1 MAYRVDMRD
10 IHFNLFEKIGV
21 EDLSQLEAYKDFSVD
36 DYKMI
41 LNEAEKFAVNV
52 IAPTLAP
59 TDKDG
64 ARFEKGEVVVPEEVR
79 ETLRKFNEGG
89 WGAVSASLEFGG
101 QGLPSTVAIG
111 TVEIFVAANTG
122 FSGYQGLTS
131 ATANLIGEEGSDFL
145 KETYCEKMLTGVWAG
160 AMVLTEAQAGSAVGE
175 IKTSAKRDGDTYLL
189 TGNKIF
195 ISGGDHDMNENMI
208 HVLLARVEGAPPGVK
223 GLSLFVAPKYL
234 VNNDGSVGAFNHLKA
249 TGVEEK
255 MGMHASATCSI
266 AYGEDGPCRAWI
278 IGEENQGIQIM
289 FKLMNHARLGVGAQ
303 GVSQAAAAYHLA
315 LDYAHERIQGTRIE
329 DARNPAAP
337 SVPIVEHPDVRRM
350 LLAQKAIVEATRGLI
365 YSVSYWLDRA
375 NHTTDD
381 EERQRYIDLV
391 ELLTPI
397 CKGYSTEMAFHSI
410 CLALQVHGGYGY
422 CGGYRVSLLLRD
434 AKIGTIY
441 EGTTGIQAMDL
452 LGRKVAMRKGGL
464 FQNFVGILGDFVER
478 NSGHPALEKH
488 FKLLGEAKDQLVAT
502 TMTLGTKGMTG
513 DITYPLQYA
522 TPYLFMFGHVACSY
536 FILDQALLAHE
547 KLQTLYADK
556 GVQDDAGK
564 RKLVQEHVDAKFY
577 YNKIET
583 AKFFVANILPEVYGI
598 AKSVESDD
606 KSPMDIVF

>member
-1 MAYRVDMRD
+1 
-10 IHFNLFEKIGV
+10 
-21 EDLSQLEAYKDFSVD
+21 
-36 DYKMI
+36 
-41 LNEAEKFAVNV
+41 
-52 IAPTLAP
+52 
-59 TDKDG
+59 
-64 ARFEKGEVVVPEEVR
+64 
-79 ETLRKFNEGG
+79 
-89 WGAVSASLEFGG
+89 
-101 QGLPSTVAIG
+101 
-111 TVEIFVAANTG
+111 
-122 FSGYQGLTS
+122 
-131 ATANLIGEEGSDFL
+131 
-145 KETYCEKMLTGVWAG
+145 
-160 AMVLTEAQAGSAVGE
+160 
-175 IKTSAKRDGDTYLL
+175 
-189 TGNKIF
+189 
-195 ISGGDHDMNENMI
+195 
-208 HVLLARVEGAPPGVK
+208 
-223 GLSLFVAPKYL
+223 
-234 VNNDGSVGAFNHLKA
+234 
-249 TGVEEK
+249 
-255 MGMHASATCSI
+255 MHASATCSI

-315 LDYAHERIQGTRIE
+315 LDYAHERVQGTRIE

-350 LLAQKAIVEATRGLI
+350 LLAQKAIVEATRSLI

-422 CGGYRVSLLLRD
+422 CEEYGVSVLLRD

-502 TMTLGTKGMTG
+502 TMTLGTKGMSG
-513 DITYPLQYA
+513 DINYPLQYA
-522 TPYLFMFGHVACSY
+522 TSYLFMFGHVACSY
-536 FILDQALLAHE
+536 FILDQALLAYD
-547 KLQTLYADK
+547 KLEARYSDK
-556 GVQDDAGK
+556 GVGDDAGK
-564 RKLVQEHVDAKFY
+564 RKLVEEHGDAKFY

-583 AKFFVANILPEVYGI
+583 AKFFVANILPDVYGI

>member
-10 IHFNLFEKIGV
+10 IFFNLFEKLKV
-21 EDLSQLEAYKDFSVD
+21 EKLSDFEAYKDFSAD

-41 LNEAEKFAVNV
+41 LNEAEKFAVQV
-52 IAPTLAP
+52 IAPTLAA
-59 TDKDG
+59 TDKNG
-64 ARFEKGEVVVPEEVR
+64 ARFFEGKVVVPEEVR
-79 ETLRKFNEGG
+79 NTLRKFNEAG
-89 WGAVSASLEFGG
+89 WGAVSASPAFGG
-101 QGLPSTVAIG
+101 QGLPSTVGVA
-111 TVEIFVAANTG
+111 TVDIFVAANTG

-131 ATANLIGEEGSDFL
+131 ATASLIAEEGSDSL

-195 ISGGDHDMNENMI
+195 ISGGDHDMNENMV
-208 HVLLARVEGAPPGVK
+208 HVLLARLEGAPPGIK

-234 VNNDGSVGAFNHLKA
+234 VNHDGSIGEFNHLKA

-289 FKLMNHARLGVGAQ
+289 FKLMNHARLGVGMQ

-329 DARNPAAP
+329 DARDPSAP
-337 SVPIVEHPDVRRM
+337 SVAIVEHPDVRRM
-350 LLAQKAIVEATRGLI
+350 LLTQKAIVEATRGLI

-375 NHTTDD
+375 NNTTDD
-381 EERQRYIDLV
+381 EEQQRCNDLV

-397 CKGYSTEMAFHSI
+397 CKGYSTEMGFHSI

-422 CGGYRVSLLLRD
+422 CEEYGVSVLLRD

-452 LGRKVAMRKGGL
+452 LGRKVAMRKGRL
-464 FQNFVGILGDFVER
+464 FQNFVEILSDFVEKNR
-478 NSGHPALEKH
+478 THAALEKH
-488 FKLLGEAKDQLVAT
+488 FNLLGEAKDQLIAT
-502 TMTLGTKGMTG
+502 TLTLATKGMTG
-513 DITYPLQYA
+513 DINYPLQYA

-536 FILDQALLAHE
+536 FILDQALLAYE
-547 KLQTLYADK
+547 KLQALYAARGIEDE
-556 GVQDDAGK
+556 DGK
-564 RKLVQEHVDAKFY
+564 AKLVQEHSDAKFY
-577 YNKIET
+577 HNKIQT
-583 AKFFVANILPEVYGI
+583 AKFFVANILPDVYGI
-598 AKSVESDD
+598 AKSVESED

>member
-1 MAYRVDMRD
+1 MGYRVDMRD
-10 IHFNLFEKIGV
+10 IHFNLFEKLEVGN
-21 EDLSQLEAYKDFSVD
+21 LSEFEAYKDFSAD
-36 DYKMI
+36 DYRMI

-52 IAPTLAP
+52 IAPTLEP
-59 TDKDG
+59 TDRNG
-64 ARFEKGEVVVPEEVR
+64 ARFVDGRVVVPEEVR
-79 ETLRKFNEGG
+79 DTLHKFNEAG
-89 WGAVSASLEFGG
+89 WGAVSASSEFGG
-101 QGLPSTVAIG
+101 QGLPSTVGVA
-111 TVEIFVAANTG
+111 TVDIFVAANTG

-131 ATANLIGEEGSDFL
+131 ATANLIAEEGSDYL
-145 KETYCEKMLTGVWAG
+145 KKTYCEKMFAGVWAG

-195 ISGGDHDMNENMI
+195 ISGGDHDMTENMI

-223 GLSLFVAPKYL
+223 GLSLFAAPKYL
-234 VNNDGSVGAFNHLKA
+234 VNDDGSIGEFNHLKG

-278 IGEENQGIQIM
+278 IGEENQGIQMM

-303 GVSQAAAAYHLA
+303 GVSQASAAYQLS
-315 LDYAHERIQGTRIE
+315 LDYAHERIQGTRIQ
-329 DARNPAAP
+329 DVGNPYAP

-350 LLAQKAIVEATRGLI
+350 LLTQKAVVEATRGLI
-365 YSVSYWLDRA
+365 YSVSYWLDRV
-375 NHTTDD
+375 NNTTDD
-381 EERQRYIDLV
+381 EERQRYNDLV
-391 ELLTPI
+391 ELLTPV

-422 CGGYRVSLLLRD
+422 CEEYGVSVLLRD

-452 LGRKVAMRKGGL
+452 LGRKVAMRKGRL
-464 FQNFVGILGDFVER
+464 FQNFVGILGDFVEG
-478 NSGHPALEKH
+478 NSAHPELEKH

-513 DITYPLQYA
+513 DLTYPLQYA

-536 FILDQALLAHE
+536 FILDQALLAYE
-547 KLQTLYADK
+547 RLQNLYAEK
-556 GVQDDAGK
+556 GVQDDTAK
-564 RKLVQEHVDAKFY
+564 QELVEQHGDAKYY
-577 YNKIET
+577 YNKIQT
-583 AKFFVANILPEVYGI
+583 AKFFVANILPSVYGI
-598 AKSVESDD
+598 AKSVESND
-606 KSPMDIVF
+606 KSPMDIVL

>member
-1 MAYRVDMRD
+1 MAYKVDMRD
-10 IHFNLFEKIGV
+10 IHFNLFEKLDVGG
-21 EDLSQLEAYKDFSVD
+21 LSEFEAYKDFTVD

-64 ARFEKGEVVVPEEVR
+64 ARFVNGEVVVPDEVR
-79 ETLRKFNEGG
+79 DTLQKFNEGG
-89 WGAVSASLEFGG
+89 WGAVSASPEFGG
-101 QGLPSTVAIG
+101 QGLPYAVAVATVD
-111 TVEIFVAANTG
+111 IFVAANTG

-131 ATANLIGEEGSDFL
+131 ATANLIAEEGSDFL

-175 IKTSAKRDGDTYLL
+175 IKTTAKRDGDTYLL

-195 ISGGDHDMNENMI
+195 ISGGDHDMNENMV
-208 HVLLARVEGAPPGVK
+208 HVLLARVEGAPPGIK

-234 VNNDGSVGAFNHLKA
+234 PNPDGSIGEFNHLKA

-266 AYGEDGPCRAWI
+266 SYGEDGPCRAWI

-289 FKLMNHARLGVGAQ
+289 FKLMNHARLGVGMQ
-303 GVSQAAAAYHLA
+303 GVSQAAAAYQLA
-315 LDYAHERIQGTRIE
+315 LAYARERIQGTRVE
-329 DARNPAAP
+329 DMRNPSAP
-337 SVPIVEHPDVRRM
+337 GVPIVEHPDVRRM
-350 LLAQKAIVEATRGLI
+350 LLTQKAVVEATRSLI
-365 YSVSYWLDRA
+365 YSVSYWMERA
-375 NHTTDD
+375 NNTTDE
-381 EERQRYIDLV
+381 EERERYNDLV

-397 CKGYSTEMAFHSI
+397 CKGYSTEMGFQSI

-422 CGGYRVSLLLRD
+422 CEEYGVSVLLRD

-452 LGRKVAMRKGGL
+452 LGRKVAMRKGRL
-464 FQNFVGILGDFVER
+464 FQNFAGLLSEFVE
-478 NSGHPALEKH
+478 GHKAHPELAKH
-488 FKLLGEAKDQLVAT
+488 IGMLGEAKDQLVST
-502 TMTLGTKGMTG
+502 TVTLGTKGMGG
-513 DITYPLQYA
+513 DIAYPLQYA

-536 FILDQALLAHE
+536 LILDQALLAYD
-547 KLQTLYADK
+547 KLQALCAEK
-556 GVQDDAGK
+556 GIEDDAG
-564 RKLVQEHVDAKFY
+564 RSQLLQEHADARFY

-583 AKFFVANILPEVYGI
+583 AKFFVSNILPEVYGI
-598 AKSVESDD
+598 ARSAESDD

>member
-89 WGAVSASLEFGG
+89 WGAVSASPEFGG

-315 LDYAHERIQGTRIE
+315 LDYAHERVQGTRIE

-422 CGGYRVSLLLRD
+422 CEEYGVSVLLRD

-502 TMTLGTKGMTG
+502 TITLGTKGMTG
-513 DITYPLQYA
+513 DINYPLQYA

>member
-10 IHFNLFEKIGV
+10 IHFNLFEKLDIGN
-21 EDLSQLEAYKDFSVD
+21 LCAFEAYKDFSTD

-41 LNEAEKFAVNV
+41 LNEAEKLAVNV

-64 ARFEKGEVVVPEEVR
+64 AKFVEGQVVVPEEVR
-79 ETLRKFNEGG
+79 DTLHKFNEGG
-89 WGAVSASLEFGG
+89 WGAVSASPEFGG
-101 QGLPSTVAIG
+101 QGLPATLAVG
-111 TVEIFVAANTG
+111 TGDILVAANTG

-131 ATANLIGEEGSDFL
+131 ATANLIAEEGSDYL

-160 AMVLTEAQAGSAVGE
+160 AMVLTEAQAGSAVGD

-195 ISGGDHDMNENMI
+195 ISGGDHDMNENMV
-208 HVLLARVEGAPPGVK
+208 HVLLARVEGAPPGIK

-234 VNNDGSVGAFNHLKA
+234 VNPDGTIGQFNHLKA

-266 AYGEDGPCRAWI
+266 SYGEDGPCRAWI

-289 FKLMNHARLGVGAQ
+289 FKLMNHARLGVGMQ
-303 GVSQAAAAYHLA
+303 GVSQAAAAYQLA
-315 LDYAHERIQGTRIE
+315 LDYAKERIQGTRIE
-329 DARNPAAP
+329 DVRDASAP

-350 LLAQKAIVEATRGLI
+350 LLTQKAVVEATRSLV
-365 YSVSYWLDRA
+365 YSVSYWLDRV
-375 NHTTDD
+375 NNTTDD
-381 EERQRYIDLV
+381 EERQRYSDLV

-410 CLALQVHGGYGY
+410 TLALQVHGGYGY
-422 CGGYRVSLLLRD
+422 CEEYGVSVLLRD

-452 LGRKVAMRKGGL
+452 LGRKVAMQKGRL
-464 FQNFVGILGDFVER
+464 FQNFVGLLSDFVKSNIAHPELER
-478 NSGHPALEKH
+478 H

-502 TMTLGTKGMTG
+502 TITLGTKGMGG
-513 DITYPLQYA
+513 DIAYPLQYA

-536 FILDQALLAHE
+536 FILDQALLAYE
-547 KLQTLYADK
+547 KLQAIYEEK
-556 GVQDDAGK
+556 GIRDDGGK
-564 RKLVQEHVDAKFY
+564 AQLVQAHGDAKFY
-577 YNKIET
+577 FNKIET
-583 AKFFVANILPEVYGI
+583 AKFFVANILPDVYGI
-598 AKSVESDD
+598 ARSAESDD
-606 KSPMDIVF
+606 KSPMHIVF

>member
-1 MAYRVDMRD
+1 MPYKVDMRD
-10 IHFNLFEKIGV
+10 IHFNLFEKLGV
-21 EDLSQLEAYKDFSVD
+21 EALSEFEAYRDFSAD

-41 LNEAEKFAVNV
+41 LNEAEKFAVNL

-59 TDKDG
+59 TDKNG
-64 ARFEKGEVVVPEEVR
+64 ARFVDGEVIVPDEVR
-79 ETLRKFNEGG
+79 DVLKKFNEGG
-89 WGAVSASLEFGG
+89 WGAVSASPEVGG
-101 QGLPSTVAIG
+101 QGLPATVSIG
-111 TVEIFVAANTG
+111 TVDIFVAANTG

-131 ATANLIGEEGSDFL
+131 ATANLIAEEGSDFL
-145 KETYCEKMLTGVWAG
+145 KDTYAEKMLTGVWAG

-234 VNNDGSVGAFNHLKA
+234 VNQDGTLGEFNHLKA

-278 IGEENQGIQIM
+278 IGEENRGIQIM

-315 LDYAHERIQGTRIE
+315 LDYAQERVQGTRIE
-329 DARNPAAP
+329 DARDPAAP

-350 LLAQKAIVEATRGLI
+350 LLTQKAIVEATRALI
-365 YSVSYWLDRA
+365 YSVSYWLDIA

-381 EERQRYIDLV
+381 EERQRYSDLV

-397 CKGYSTEMAFHSI
+397 CKGYSTEMAFYSI
-410 CLALQVHGGYGY
+410 GLALQVHGGYGY
-422 CGGYRVSLLLRD
+422 CEEYGVSVLLRD

-464 FQNFVGILGDFVER
+464 FQNFVGILGDFVDK
-478 NSGHPALEKH
+478 NSAHPVLEKH
-488 FKLLGEAKDQLVAT
+488 FKLLGEAKDQLVST
-502 TMTLGTKGMTG
+502 TVTLGTKGMSG
-513 DITYPLQYA
+513 DIAYPLQYA

-536 FILDQALLAHE
+536 FILDQALLAQE
-547 KLQTLYADK
+547 KLQALYADK
-556 GVQDDAGK
+556 GVEEDGGK
-564 RKLVQEHVDAKFY
+564 RKLVQEHGDAKFY
-577 YNKIET
+577 FNKIET

>member
-1 MAYRVDMRD
+1 MAYKVDMRD
-10 IHFNLFEKIGV
+10 IHFNLFEMLGL
-21 EDLSQLEAYKDFSVD
+21 EDLSAFEAYKDFSAD

-52 IAPTLAP
+52 IAPTLAA
-59 TDKDG
+59 TDKNG
-64 ARFEKGEVVVPEEVR
+64 ARFVDGEVVVPDEVR
-79 ETLRKFNEGG
+79 DALQKFNEGG
-89 WGAVSASLEFGG
+89 WGAIGASPEFGG
-101 QGLPSTVAIG
+101 QGLPVTMFVG
-111 TVEIFVAANTG
+111 TVDIFVAANTG

-131 ATANLIGEEGSDFL
+131 ATANLIAEEGTDFL

-175 IKTSAKRDGDTYLL
+175 IKTSAKRDGETYLL

-234 VNNDGSVGAFNHLKA
+234 INDDGSIGTFNHLRA

-255 MGMHASATCSI
+255 MGIHASATCSI
-266 AYGEDGPCRAWI
+266 SYGDDGPCRAWI
-278 IGEENQGIQIM
+278 IGEENQGIQMM

-303 GVSQAAAAYHLA
+303 GVSQAAAAYQLA
-315 LDYAHERIQGTRIE
+315 LDYAKERIQGTRVE

-350 LLAQKAIVEATRGLI
+350 LLTQKAIVEATRSLV

-381 EERQRYIDLV
+381 EERQRYSDLV
-391 ELLTPI
+391 ELLTPV

-410 CLALQVHGGYGY
+410 TQAMQVHGGYGY
-422 CGGYRVSLLLRD
+422 CEEYGVSVLLRD

-464 FQNFVGILGDFVER
+464 FQNFVGILGDFVKK
-478 NSGHPALEKH
+478 NSAHPALEKH

-536 FILDQALLAHE
+536 FILDQALLAYE
-547 KLQTLYADK
+547 KLQALYAGK
-556 GVQDDAGK
+556 GVRDDAGK
-564 RKLVQEHVDAKFY
+564 RKLVEEHGDAKFY

-583 AKFFVANILPEVYGI
+583 AKFFVANILPDVYGI
-598 AKSVESDD
+598 GKSVESDD

>member
-10 IHFNLFEKIGV
+10 IYFNLFEKLKV
-21 EDLSQLEAYKDFSVD
+21 EDLSVFEAYRDFSAD
-36 DYKMI
+36 DYRMI

-52 IAPTLAP
+52 IAPTLEP
-59 TDKDG
+59 TDKNGAKFVDG
-64 ARFEKGEVVVPEEVR
+64 QVVVPDE
-79 ETLRKFNEGG
+79 LRDILHKFNEAG
-89 WGAVSASLEFGG
+89 WGAVTASPEFGG
-101 QGLPSTVAIG
+101 QGLPSTLGLA
-111 TVEIFVAANTG
+111 TVDIFVAANTG

-131 ATANLIGEEGSDFL
+131 ATANLIAEEGSEYL

-195 ISGGDHDMNENMI
+195 ISGGDHDMNKNMI
-208 HVLLARVEGAPPGVK
+208 HVLLARVQGAPPGVK

-234 VNNDGSVGAFNHLKA
+234 VNGDGSIGAFNNIKA

-278 IGEENQGIQIM
+278 IGGENQGIQIM
-289 FKLMNHARLGVGAQ
+289 FKLMNHARLGVGLQ

-315 LDYAHERIQGTRIE
+315 LDYARERIQGTRIQ
-329 DARNPAAP
+329 DAGNPNAP

-350 LLAQKAIVEATRGLI
+350 LLTQKAVVEATRGMI
-365 YSVSYWLDRA
+365 YSLSYWLDRA
-375 NHTTDD
+375 KHTADV
-381 EERQRYIDLV
+381 EERQRHNDLI
-391 ELLTPI
+391 ELLTPV
-397 CKGYSTEMAFHSI
+397 CKGYSTEMAFQSTS
-410 CLALQVHGGYGY
+410 LALQVHGGYGY
-422 CGGYRVSLLLRD
+422 CEDYGVSVLLRD

-452 LGRKVAMRKGGL
+452 LGRKVGMRKGRL
-464 FQNFVGILGDFVER
+464 FQTFVGILSDFVEKNR
-478 NSGHPALEKH
+478 AHPELGKH
-488 FKLLGEAKDQLVAT
+488 LKLLGEAKEQLVAT

-513 DITYPLQYA
+513 DVVYPFQYA

-536 FILDQALLAHE
+536 FILDQALLAYE
-547 KLQTLYADK
+547 KLQTICANK
-556 GVQDDAGK
+556 GIQDDAGK
-564 RKLVQEHVDAKFY
+564 RKLVQEHNDAKFY
-577 YNKIET
+577 YNKIQT
-583 AKFFVANILPEVYGI
+583 AKFFVANILPDVYGI

>member
-89 WGAVSASLEFGG
+89 WGAVSASPEFGG

-410 CLALQVHGGYGY
+410 CLALQVHGGDGY
-422 CGGYRVSLLLRD
+422 CEEYGVSVLLRD

>member
-1 MAYRVDMRD
+1 MPYKVDMRD
-10 IHFNLFEKIGV
+10 IHFNLFEKLGV
-21 EDLSQLEAYKDFSVD
+21 EALSAFEAYKDFTAD

-59 TDKDG
+59 TDKNG
-64 ARFEKGEVVVPEEVR
+64 ARFVNGEVVVPDEVR
-79 ETLRKFNEGG
+79 EVLKKFNEGG
-89 WGAVSASLEFGG
+89 WGAVSASPEFGG
-101 QGLPSTVAIG
+101 QGLPATVSIG
-111 TVEIFVAANTG
+111 TVDIFVAANTG

-131 ATANLIGEEGSDFL
+131 ATANLIAEEGSDFL
-145 KETYCEKMLTGVWAG
+145 KGTYAEKMLTGVWAG

-175 IKTSAKRDGDTYLL
+175 IKTSARRDGDTYLL

-234 VNNDGSVGAFNHLKA
+234 VNQDGTLGEFNHLKA

-315 LDYAHERIQGTRIE
+315 LDYARERVQGTRIE
-329 DARNPAAP
+329 DARDPAAP

-350 LLAQKAIVEATRGLI
+350 LLTQKAIVEATRALI
-365 YSVSYWLDRA
+365 YSVSYWLDIA

-381 EERQRYIDLV
+381 EERQRYSDLV

-422 CGGYRVSLLLRD
+422 CEEYGVSVLLRD

-464 FQNFVGILGDFVER
+464 FQNFAGILGAFVEK
-478 NSGHPALEKH
+478 NSAHPVLETH
-488 FKLLGEAKDQLVAT
+488 FKLLGEAMDQLVAT
-502 TMTLGTKGMTG
+502 TMTLGTKGMSG
-513 DITYPLQYA
+513 DIAYPLQYA

-536 FILDQALLAHE
+536 FILDQALLAYE
-547 KLQTLYADK
+547 KLQALYVDK
-556 GVQDDAGK
+556 GVEDDGGK
-564 RKLVQEHVDAKFY
+564 RKLVQEHADAKFY
-577 YNKIET
+577 FNKIET
-583 AKFFVANILPEVYGI
+583 AKFFVANVLPEVYGI
-598 AKSVESDD
+598 AKSVESGD